1 MFYLWRFT
9 EIYAIIETGG
19 KQYKVAPGRSIKV
32 ERLAAAEGDTVELD
46 KVLLIADED
55 QQIVGKP
62 TIEGAKVVATVES
75 QGKDKKIIVFNYKN
89 KTRSSK
95 KTGHRQMYTAL
106 SINEIV
112 KAGVS

>member
-19 KQYKVAPGRSIKV
+19 KQYKVAPGQSIKV

-62 TIEGAKVVATVES
+62 TIEGAKVVATVKG

-106 SINEIV
+106 SIDEIV
-112 KAGVS
+112 QAGVS